1 LILKSLISSAESK
14 NSPARFTW
22 NELNQKVP
30 NLEHPLD
37 YYTFLSYH
45 DKNPAVQMLTKH
57 FDENGLELKTKDSVE
72 IQRNQQ
78 DQTVKKMA
86 MRATDKARG

>member
-1 LILKSLISSAESK
+1 LILKSLIASAEGK
-14 NSPARFTW
+14 KSPARFSW

-45 DKNPAVQMLTKH
+45 DQNPAVKMLTKH
-57 FDENGLELKTKDSVE
+57 FDENGIELKTRDSVE
-72 IQRNQQ
+72 VRKNQQ

-86 MRATDKARG
+86 MRATDRARG

>member
-1 LILKSLISSAESK
+1 MILKSLISSAESK

-22 NELNQKVP
+22 GEINQKVP

-45 DKNPAVQMLTKH
+45 DKNPSIKMLTKH

-72 IQRNQQ
+72 IQKNQQ

>member
-1 LILKSLISSAESK
+1 
-14 NSPARFTW
+14 
-22 NELNQKVP
+22 
-30 NLEHPLD
+30 
-37 YYTFLSYH
+37 
-45 DKNPAVQMLTKH
+45 MLTKH

-72 IQRNQQ
+72 IQKNQQ